1 MKKKEVKQQRASE
14 SFHDRDGTF
23 LASSDVSLEVEFEV
37 ELDDDLAS
45 LRDGD
50 VFVDPAAVLFPL
62 LPGFTPAAEF
72 AAATALNK
80 LPWLGRFDLNVA
92 LLGSRPRSA
101 RRRNGLG
108 RFSSSE
114 WSYWVGRIGIEGL
127 FDDDMVASSPLDF
140 DLEART

>member
-1 MKKKEVKQQRASE
+1 MMGQTWL
-14 SFHDRDGTF
+14 DTF
-23 LASSDVSLEVEFEV
+23 LASSDVFLEFEFEL
-37 ELDDDLAS
+37 ELDDVLAS
-45 LRDGD
+45 LTDGD
-50 VFVDPAAVLFPL
+50 NLFVDPAAVLLPL

-80 LPWLGRFDLNVA
+80 FPWLGRFDLNVA

-114 WSYWVGRIGIEGL
+114 WSYWVGGFGIEGL
-127 FDDDMVASSPLDF
+127 FDDDMVASSLASCPLDL